1 MGFLKRKNTEKE
13 ARMKKF
19 IVIALALFLAIPAI
33 SFAGSATSR
42 WDLTIGGYIKADF
55 GYTTQAQGADYFAA
69 QRESHGGYDNLADE
83 YGNYFSAG
91 GETRLNFLIKGPD
104 GWGAKTIG
112 FVEGDFRGTTGG
124 STYGTFALRHAFM
137 KMQWAND
144 ALTIGH
150 TWQKWGLMPSFANV
164 LLGWNMLGAF
174 QKGSRQPQ
182 IMWDHTFN
190 KNFNMSF
197 GIISP
202 TDAYGTAGG
211 AQKVNSFTA
220 SPYPFFEGEFS
231 YTSDACGKIGP
242 WQMLFSLSGFY
253 GWDRQIYTSQAFTS
267 PAYVC
272 GASGCGP
279 SATPNQNPYSYDDK
293 LETAWGAAF
302 KGFIPIIPEKKGDK
316 GGALSVSGI
325 IFASQ
330 NPSWY
335 MGPLTQ
341 SSYNRGTSV
350 SPDYSYP
357 RIFGGWGQVTYF
369 FTDKFF
375 MSGWY
380 GQMKYN
386 NSSRF
391 RNVTNAAGTAY
402 ANNNV
407 ITGETQYIVN
417 LSYDVNPAMRL
428 GLEWDYIKTKY
439 ANYGNP
445 IPGSGA
451 TAVREGL
458 YAGND
463 GSMNAFRFGAWY
475 FF

>member
-1 MGFLKRKNTEKE
+1 MKR
-13 ARMKKF
+13 F
-19 IVIALALFLAIPAI
+19 IVFAVVALLALPVV
-33 SFAGSATSR
+33 SFAGSATSK
-42 WDLTIGGYIKADF
+42 WDVTIGGYIKADF
-55 GYTTQAQGADYFAA
+55 GYTTQSQGGDYRTAS
-69 QRESHGGYDNLADE
+69 RGSYSGYDNQADE
-83 YGNYFSAG
+83 YGNFFSAA

-112 FVEGDFRGTTGG
+112 FVEGEFRGTTGG
-124 STYGTFALRHAFM
+124 SNYGTFALRHAFM
-137 KMQWAND
+137 KMQWEND
-144 ALTIGH
+144 TLTIGQ
-150 TWQKWGLMPSFANV
+150 TWQKWGYIPTYSNI
-164 LLGWNMLGAF
+164 LLGVNMLTAF
-174 QKGSRQPQ
+174 QRGGRQPQ
-182 IMWDHTFN
+182 IMWDHKFN
-190 KNFNMSF
+190 KNFNMSL

-202 TDAYGTAGG
+202 TDSLGTAGG
-211 AQKVNSFTA
+211 ATKVNSFTQ

-253 GWDRQIYTSQAFTS
+253 GWERPIYTSLATTS
-267 PAYVC
+267 TSYAC
-272 GASGCGP
+272 TATGCAG
-279 SATPNQNPYSYDDK
+279 TTVQNPYAYDDK

-316 GGALSVSGI
+316 GGALSVSGM

-335 MGPLTQ
+335 MGSLAIGA
-341 SSYNRGTSV
+341 YNRGTSLA
-350 SPDYSYP
+350 PDYAYP
-357 RIFGGWGQVTYF
+357 RVFGGWGQVTYF
-369 FTDKFF
+369 FTDKLFI
-375 MSGWY
+375 SGWY
-380 GQMKYN
+380 GQMKYSL
-386 NSSRF
+386 SSRYK
-391 RNVTNAAGTAY
+391 NLTNSAGTAY
-402 ANNNV
+402 LNNNA
-407 ITGETQYIVN
+407 IQSETQYLVN

-428 GLEWDYIKTKY
+428 GLEWDYISTKY

>member
-42 WDLTIGGYIKADF
+42 WDVTIGGYIKADF
-55 GYTTQAQGADYFAA
+55 GYNTQSQGADYYAA
-69 QRESHGGYDNLADE
+69 ARESKGFYENQADE
-83 YGNYFSAG
+83 YGNYFSYG

-112 FVEGDFRGTTGG
+112 FIEGDFRGG
-124 STYGTFALRHAFM
+124 SSGATAGTFALRHAFM
-137 KMQWAND
+137 KLQWEND

-174 QKGSRQPQ
+174 NKGSRQPQ

-202 TDAYGTAGG
+202 TNSLGTAGG
-211 AQKVNSFTA
+211 NANVVNSFTN
-220 SPYPFFEGEFS
+220 SPYPFFEGEVT
-231 YTSDACGKIGP
+231 YTNDSCGKIGP

-253 GWDRQIYTSQAFTS
+253 GWDRQVYASQFVTS
-267 PAYVC
+267 P
-272 GASGCGP
+272 GSCGP
-279 SATPNQNPYSYDDK
+279 GCVPGAAAKNAYQYSDK
-293 LETAWGAAF
+293 LESAWGAAF
-302 KGFIPIIPEKKGDK
+302 KAFIPIIPEKKGDK

-325 IFASQ
+325 LFASQ

-341 SSYNRGTSV
+341 GAYNTGSALY
-350 SPDYSYP
+350 PDYKYP
-357 RIFGGWGQVTYF
+357 RIFGGWGQITYF
-369 FTDKFF
+369 FTDKLFAT
-375 MSGWY
+375 GWY

-386 NSSRF
+386 NS
-391 RNVTNAAGTAY
+391 NAFKNGAY
-402 ANNNV
+402 GANNNV

-428 GLEWDYIKTKY
+428 GLEWDYIYTKY
-439 ANYGNP
+439 ANYGTP
-445 IPGSGA
+445 VPGSDGA
-451 TAVREGL
+451 L
-458 YAGND
+458 YAGKD
-463 GSMNAFRFGAWY
+463 GAMNAIRFGAWY

>member
-1 MGFLKRKNTEKE
+1 MGFLKRKNTKKE

-55 GYTTQAQGADYFAA
+55 GYAFQGQGADYYKAE
-69 QRESHGGYDNLADE
+69 RGSKGVYDNLADE

-124 STYGTFALRHAFM
+124 SNYGTFALRHAFM
-137 KMQWAND
+137 KMQWTND

-182 IMWDHTFN
+182 IMWDHTFT

-211 AQKVNSFTA
+211 AQKVNSFTE

-253 GWDRQIYTSQAFTS
+253 GWERPIYASAATTSTNYACT
-267 PAYVC
+267 AT
-272 GASGCGP
+272 GCVG
-279 SATPNQNPYSYDDK
+279 SVVQNPYSYDDK
-293 LETAWGAAF
+293 TESAWGAAF

-316 GGALSVSGI
+316 GGALSLSGI

-335 MGPLTQ
+335 LGPLTQ
-341 SSYNRGTSV
+341 GAYNTGSAVAPT
-350 SPDYSYP
+350 YNYP
-357 RIFGGWGQVTYF
+357 RIFGGWAQMTYF

-375 MSGWY
+375 VSGWY
-380 GQMKYN
+380 GQMDFN
-386 NSSRF
+386 NSRRF
-391 RNVTNAAGTAY
+391 KNLTNASGAY
-402 ANNNV
+402 VNNNV

-439 ANYGNP
+439 ANYGSP
-445 IPGSGA
+445 IPGSDGA
-451 TAVREGL
+451 L
-458 YAGND
+458 YADRNGT
-463 GSMNAFRFGAWY
+463 MNAFRFGAWY

>member
-1 MGFLKRKNTEKE
+1 MGFLKRKNTKKE

-55 GYTTQAQGADYFAA
+55 GYTTQQQGADYFAA
-69 QRESHGGYDNLADE
+69 KRSSKGAYDSQEDE

-112 FVEGDFRGTTGG
+112 FIEGDFRGTTGG
-124 STYGTFALRHAFM
+124 SNYGTFALRHAFM
-137 KMQWAND
+137 KLQWAND

-150 TWQKWGLMPSFANV
+150 TWQKWGLLPSFANV

-211 AQKVNSFTA
+211 AQKVDRFTA
-220 SPYPFFEGEFS
+220 SPYPFFEGEVS

-253 GWDRQIYTSQAFTS
+253 GWDRQIYNTSTTTTA
-267 PAYVC
+267 V
-272 GASGCGP
+272 
-279 SATPNQNPYSYDDK
+279 NYDDK
-293 LETAWGAAF
+293 QGTAWGAAF
-302 KGFIPIIPEKKGDK
+302 KAFIPIIPEKKGDK
-316 GGALSVSGI
+316 GGALSLSGI
-325 IFASQ
+325 LFTSQ

-335 MGPLTQ
+335 MGPFSQ
-341 SSYNRGTSV
+341 GSYNTST
-350 SPDYSYP
+350 SSIAPDYSYP
-357 RIFGGWGQVTYF
+357 RIFGGWAQMTYF
-369 FTDKFF
+369 LTDKFF
-375 MSGWY
+375 VSGWY
-380 GQMKYN
+380 GQMDYN
-386 NSSRF
+386 NSTRYK
-391 RNVTNAAGTAY
+391 NLP
-402 ANNNV
+402 ANNNT

-439 ANYGNP
+439 ANYGTP
-445 IPGSGA
+445 IPGSNGL
-451 TAVREGL
+451 L
-458 YAGND
+458 YADRSGT
-463 GSMNAFRFGAWY
+463 MNAVRFGAWY

>member
-1 MGFLKRKNTEKE
+1 MGFLKRKNTKKE

-42 WDLTIGGYIKADF
+42 WDVTIGGYIKADF
-55 GYTTQAQGADYFAA
+55 GYTTQSQGADYAVA
-69 QRESHGGYDNLADE
+69 LRESKNGYENLGDE
-83 YGNYFSAG
+83 YGNYFSAA

-112 FVEGDFRGTTGG
+112 FIEGDFRGATGG
-124 STYGTFALRHAFM
+124 SNYGTFALRHAFM
-137 KMQWAND
+137 KMQWEND

-174 QKGSRQPQ
+174 LKGSRQPQ
-182 IMWDHTFN
+182 IMWDHTFT

-211 AQKVNSFTA
+211 AQKVDSFTQ

-231 YTSDACGKIGP
+231 YTSDGCGKIGP

-253 GWDRQIYTSQAFTS
+253 GWQRPIYATQATTSTNYACT
-267 PAYVC
+267 AT
-272 GASGCGP
+272 GCAG
-279 SATPNQNPYSYDDK
+279 TVVNNPYAYDDK

-316 GGALSVSGI
+316 GGALSLSGI

-341 SSYNRGTSV
+341 SSYNRGTS
-350 SPDYSYP
+350 SYPDYAYP
-357 RIFGGWGQVTYF
+357 RIFGGWAQMTYF

-375 MSGWY
+375 ISGWY
-380 GQMKYN
+380 GQMDYN
-386 NSSRF
+386 NSKRF
-391 RNVTNAAGTAY
+391 KNATNASGAY
-402 ANNNV
+402 VNNNV
-407 ITGETQYIVN
+407 VTGETQYIVN
-417 LSYDVNPAMRL
+417 VSYDVNPAMRL
-428 GLEWDYIKTKY
+428 GVEWDYIKTQY
-439 ANYGNP
+439 ANNGATL
-445 IPGSGA
+445 PGSDPA
-451 TAVREGL
+451 L
-458 YAGND
+458 YAGKN

>member
-1 MGFLKRKNTEKE
+1 MGFLKRKNIEKE
-13 ARMKKF
+13 VRMKKF

-42 WDLTIGGYIKADF
+42 WDVTIGGYIKFDM
-55 GYTTQAQGADYFAA
+55 GYQTQSGAGADYFKAE
-69 QRESHGGYDNLADE
+69 RESYGGYENFADE
-83 YGNYFSAG
+83 YGNFFSAG

-104 GWGAKTIG
+104 GWGAKTMG
-112 FVEGDFRGTTGG
+112 FIEGDFRGATGG
-124 STYGTFALRHAFM
+124 SNYGTFALRHAFM

-150 TWQKWGLMPSFANV
+150 TWQKWGLMPSFANI

-174 QKGSRQPQ
+174 NKGSRQPQ

-197 GIISP
+197 GVISP
-202 TDAYGTAGG
+202 TDSLGTAGG
-211 AQKVNSFTA
+211 SQRVNSYTQ

-253 GWDRQIYTSQAFTS
+253 GWDRQTYASQTVTNTLCPACPPFTGRT
-267 PAYVC
+267 PIAYE
-272 GASGCGP
+272 
-279 SATPNQNPYSYDDK
+279 DD

-302 KGFIPIIPEKKGDK
+302 KAFIPIIPERKGDK

-325 IFASQ
+325 VFMSQ
-330 NPSWY
+330 NPGWY
-335 MGPLTQ
+335 MGPLAVGAYNT
-341 SSYNRGTSV
+341 SSASN
-350 SPDYSYP
+350 PDYKYP
-357 RIFGGWGQVTYF
+357 KITGGWGQITYF
-369 FTDKFF
+369 FTDKLF

-380 GQMKYN
+380 GYMKYDV
-386 NSSRF
+386 STR
-391 RNVTNAAGTAY
+391 VKYQTASNGQWI
-402 ANNNV
+402 NNNFV
-407 ITGETQYIVN
+407 QSETQYIVN

-428 GLEWDYIKTKY
+428 GLEWDYIKTNY
-439 ANYGNP
+439 VNYGSP
-445 IPGSGA
+445 IPTTPPSAPLTGYYADKKGS
-451 TAVREGL
+451 L
-458 YAGND
+458 
-463 GSMNAFRFGAWY
+463 NAFRIGAWY